1 MLDILLY
8 LFDQKLADEAA
19 YAGGQVQIQQQL
31 IARGFAPYEINLAL
45 HWLKELREWCE
56 VTHFRV
62 IPQATSV
69 RIWTEGEL
77 KKLSR
82 ASLEMIN
89 RLEQQEVIDQW
100 QREIIIDRA
109 MAINM
114 PSIDLEQIK
123 WVTLIVLY
131 YARLETKPMAWIEH
145 VLLQEPSC
153 QH

>member
-1 MLDILLY
+1 MIDILLY
-8 LFDQKLADEAA
+8 LFDQKLADDAA
-19 YAGGQVQIQQQL
+19 YAGSQVQIQQQL
-31 IARGFAPYEINLAL
+31 IAQGFAPYEINLAL
-45 HWLKELREWCE
+45 NWLKDLKEWCE
-56 VTHFRV
+56 VSHFRV
-62 IPQATSV
+62 MPQATSV
-69 RIWTEGEL
+69 RVWTSEEL
-77 KKLSR
+77 KKLTR
-82 ASLEMIN
+82 ATLEMLC

-109 MAINM
+109 MAINTN
-114 PSIDLEQIK
+114 SIDVEQIK